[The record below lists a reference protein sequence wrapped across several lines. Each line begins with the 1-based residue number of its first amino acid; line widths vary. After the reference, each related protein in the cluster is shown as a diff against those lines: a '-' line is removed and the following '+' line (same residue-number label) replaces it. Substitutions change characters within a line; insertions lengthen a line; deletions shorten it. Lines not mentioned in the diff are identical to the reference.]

1 MRHFG
6 TPRLGA
12 TRILSS
18 EISRPRRMNRNFVKS
33 DYFWVLSNFGAS
45 FLQHG
50 IQQNVSCCSSEMG
63 RGRSAV
69 RARARGGRS
78 GEARNFWGPKP
89 ESRLLIKNAVD
100 LPSFLGSPTDWL
112 FGSQRTLVPG
122 DLRVPSGDPG
132 SGPPTDSKMG

>member
-1 MRHFG
+1 
-6 TPRLGA
+6 
-12 TRILSS
+12 
-18 EISRPRRMNRNFVKS
+18 MNRNFVKS

-50 IQQNVSCCSSEMG
+50 IQQNVSCCPSEMG

-89 ESRLLIKNAVD
+89 ESRLLAKNPDD
-100 LPSFLGSPTDWL
+100 LLNFLGSPADPL
-112 FGSQRTLVPG
+112 FGSQRALVSG
-122 DLRVPSGDPG
+122 CLRVPKSDLGLGAQSDA
-132 SGPPTDSKMG
+132 KMDRE